1 VKAFGN
7 TIFIHPVP
15 WLILPTVLVVT
26 VACTFSTGSH
36 SEVICF
42 AVGATPMRRNCPGF
56 RSSRRSSAPTP
67 CPDFFAALAGVM
79 LVARLE
85 LGQPTIGDDWL
96 ILSFAAPVTGGVVL
110 AGGHVSV
117 VATVLCVTIVAII
130 T

>member
-1 VKAFGN
+1 
-7 TIFIHPVP
+7 
-15 WLILPTVLVVT
+15 
-26 VACTFSTGSH
+26 
-36 SEVICF
+36 
-42 AVGATPMRRNCPGF
+42 
-56 RSSRRSSAPTP
+56 
-67 CPDFFAALAGVM
+67 M